1 VNAFAE
7 KWARHSDEARAAQG
21 QTRLRTTIVL
31 ACPMPETLSPCLNAP
46 TASAKSVAG
55 SLATENRPSMAG
67 RVIWITGLS
76 GAGKTTL
83 ATELA
88 QRLRGAGQAVI
99 SLDGDDLRRV
109 WAEQPTDEAGYSR
122 EERIALGVRYA
133 RLAKLLSSQNHIVIV
148 ATISLF
154 REVHIWNRKNI
165 PGYFEVYL
173 RAPLEELRRRD
184 PKGIY
189 RKYEAGELKNVAG
202 LDLDV
207 DEPDFPDLLLD
218 VVPHR
223 TAGAMAEEV
232 LSHLMGSVAN

>member
-1 VNAFAE
+1 MV
-7 KWARHSDEARAAQG
+7 
-21 QTRLRTTIVL
+21 
-31 ACPMPETLSPCLNAP
+31 
-46 TASAKSVAG
+46 
-55 SLATENRPSMAG
+55 G
-67 RVIWITGLS
+67 RVVWITGLS

-88 QRLRGAGQAVI
+88 QRLTGAGHAVL

-109 WAEQPTDEAGYSR
+109 WGEQPTDEAGYSR
-122 EERIALGVRYA
+122 EERIALGMRYA
-133 RLAKLLSSQNHIVIV
+133 RLAKLLASQDHIVIV

-173 RAPLEELRRRD
+173 RVPLEELRRRD

-189 RKYEAGELKNVAG
+189 RRYEAGELKNVAG

-207 DEPDFPDLLLD
+207 DEPECPDLLLD
-218 VVPHR
+218 VRPHR
-223 TAGAMAEEV
+223 TASVMAEEV
-232 LSHLMGSVAN
+232 HSHLMESVTN

>member
-1 VNAFAE
+1 MLGCG
-7 KWARHSDEARAAQG
+7 RR
-21 QTRLRTTIVL
+21 IVL
-31 ACPMPETLSPCLNAP
+31 ASLMPGTVSPWLNTRTP
-46 TASAKSVAG
+46 SAESTAG
-55 SLATENRPSMAG
+55 SLAAENPPGMAG

-76 GAGKTTL
+76 GVGKTTL
-83 ATELA
+83 AIELA
-88 QRLRGAGQAVI
+88 QRLRDSGQAVI

-109 WAEQPTDEAGYSR
+109 WGDQPTDEAGYGR
-122 EERIALGVRYA
+122 EERIALGIRYA

-173 RAPLEELRRRD
+173 RAPLDELRRRD

-189 RKYEAGELKNVAG
+189 RRYEAGELKNVAG

-207 DEPDFPDLLLD
+207 DEPDCPDLLLD
-218 VVPHR
+218 FTPPR
-223 TAGAMAEEV
+223 TARAMAEEV
-232 LSHLMGSVAN
+232 HSHLIESMAN